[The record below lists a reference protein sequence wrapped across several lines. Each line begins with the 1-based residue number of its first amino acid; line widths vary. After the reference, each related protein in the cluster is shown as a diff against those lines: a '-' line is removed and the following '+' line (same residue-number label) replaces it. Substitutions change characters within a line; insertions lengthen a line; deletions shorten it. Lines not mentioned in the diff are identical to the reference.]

1 MENQLLSQLGIDWK
15 LFLSQILNF
24 FILLTVLTFFVYKPV
39 IKIIKERS
47 KKIKEGLDKAEEA
60 NVRLKEID
68 NIGKEKIKEAEN
80 TSIDIIKAT
89 EKKAKVLEQE
99 LQKKNEEKQMQ
110 AQKELKASYEK
121 QQEEAK
127 ELVLKNAIE
136 LVKKTIAKTVEL
148 KPEEIDGALI
158 KKAATEL
165 KNENH

>member
-60 NVRLKEID
+60 DIRLKEVD

-80 TSIDIIKAT
+80 TSINIIKAT

-99 LQKKNEEKQMQ
+99 LQKKNEEKQIQ

-121 QQEEAK
+121 QKEEAK

-158 KKAATEL
+158 KKAAAEL
-165 KNENH
+165 KNEN